1 MLVAIA
7 WAALRRRPF
16 SVFVTLFLLITSAAL
31 LRVPV
36 PIALL
41 TWVLGSLLI
50 LEVLLILEP
59 FILELLGCPR
69 PTGLEAERLAST
81 LRRHELAVRIAND
94 RATWVVGALRTVVVS
109 RGALDALED
118 GYLAAFLTQ
127 AAFRQRAP
135 GLLREIVVWLGN
147 TPLLLAWCM
156 SGWIVELGKVVA
168 IVIGNALVVPL
179 VLWPKGFVPNVGR
192 VLGVTFVAMLGAM
205 LISGGLAAPG
215 LGLWFGWVLVRGIR
229 ALLAWESRRA
239 EQDADLATMKAGQAW
254 SLMHLLEFQKD
265 IGRTE
270 PVGLL
275 GFLARPGSPIL
286 ERLRKVRRWI
296 GLE

>member
-16 SVFVTLFLLITSAAL
+16 SVFVTLFLLIASAAL

-41 TWVLGSLLI
+41 TWVLGSLLV
-50 LEVLLILEP
+50 LEGVLILEP
-59 FILELLGCPR
+59 FILERLGCRR
-69 PTGLEAERLAST
+69 PAGLEADRVGLT
-81 LRRHELAVRIAND
+81 IRRHRLQVRIAND
-94 RATWVVGALRTVVVS
+94 HAVWAGGALRTVVVS
-109 RGALDALED
+109 RGALESLED

-127 AAFRQRAP
+127 AALRQRAP

-147 TPLLLAWCM
+147 TPIVLAWCI
-156 SGWIVELGKVVA
+156 SGLIAESGEVLA
-168 IVIGNALVVPL
+168 LVIGSALVVPL
-179 VLWPKGFVPNVGR
+179 LWWPTGFVQNVGR
-192 VLGVTFVAMLGAM
+192 VLGVINVAMLGAM

-215 LGLWFGWVLVRGIR
+215 LGLWLGWPLVHGIR

-239 EQDADLATMKAGQAW
+239 ERDADLATLQAGQAW

-275 GFLARPGSPIL
+275 RFLARPGSPIV
-286 ERLRKVRRWI
+286 ERLRTVRRWI